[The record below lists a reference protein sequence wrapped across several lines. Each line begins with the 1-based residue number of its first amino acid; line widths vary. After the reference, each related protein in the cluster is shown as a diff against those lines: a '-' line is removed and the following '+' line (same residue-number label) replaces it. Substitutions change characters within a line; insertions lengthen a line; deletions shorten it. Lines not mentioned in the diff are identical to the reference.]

1 MAQFSPDIIL
11 RHLKNGNDTGHVR
24 VLNCFLSVARDSHHY
39 HHLTNH
45 LRPTNSGP
53 LVKKAVK

>member
-11 RHLKNGNDTGHVR
+11 RHLRNGNDTGHVR

-39 HHLTNH
+39 HHLTNK
-45 LRPTNSGP
+45 LIRKNKN
-53 LVKKAVK
+53 LEKLEI

>member
-1 MAQFSPDIIL
+1 MKESLI
-11 RHLKNGNDTGHVR
+11 V
-24 VLNCFLSVARDSHHY
+24 FLSVARDSHHD
-39 HHLTNH
+39 HHLTNN